1 MNLENSITP
10 DAHRLKFNLKD
21 KTNLLRGE
29 NYVSLS
35 SYLLKYMSSEFTSKF
50 YSMINL
56 VNGYHLDPL
65 TP

>member
-21 KTNLLRGE
+21 KINLLRGE

-35 SYLLKYMSSEFTSKF
+35 SHLLKYVIRIHK
-50 YSMINL
+50 
-56 VNGYHLDPL
+56 
-65 TP
+65 

>member
-21 KTNLLRGE
+21 KINLLRGE

-35 SYLLKYMSSEFTSKF
+35 SHLLKYMSSEFTSEF
-50 YSMINL
+50 YSKLNL